1 MRIFLL
7 FVED

>member
-7 FVED
+7 